1 MAALKRVE
9 RDVAA
14 REARKGRQRNH
25 EGAARRVKHLHG
37 QGSGARGGLRVH
49 ALAQPLEE
57 PLRSRQDVLLGHLV
71 VRSRDLEVGDEARA
85 ARFATDGE
93 QSLEL
98 LRARGS
104 GLAARDP
111 PRVIEARLEKG
122 PRRQNAFRDVDG
134 VLQASYLARMCPSFG
149 GELVLLLSDAL
160 ALLGEALLRSALGGS
175 EALALLG
182 DALLRSALGGSEALA
197 MLGDALLCSLL
208 GGSDA
213 LLSSALG
220 GSEAFAMLGD
230 ALLCS
235 LLGGSDA
242 LLSSALGGSDALL
255 STALGGS
262 EALALLGDALL
273 SSALG
278 GSEALAVLG
287 EAILCSLLGGSEAL
301 ALLGEALLLLS
312 HKPLVGRDLLLK
324 ARDDHAG
331 GRT

>member
-182 DALLRSALGGSEALA
+182 DALLRSALS
-197 MLGDALLCSLL
+197 
-208 GGSDA
+208 
-213 LLSSALG
+213 

-230 ALLCS
+230 ALLRSALSGSEAFARLGDALLCS
-235 LLGGSDA
+235 LHGGSDA

-255 STALGGS
+255 SSALGGS
-262 EALALLGDALL
+262 EALALLGDAFL